1 MDLVSK
7 NYGSQS
13 LPPITNPSSAN
24 SFFNNPHSHS
34 SDTSFPIIAIAI
46 IGILATA
53 FLLVSYYIFVIK
65 CCLNW
70 HRIDI
75 LRRFSLSRNRN
86 QEDPL
91 MGYSPAMENRG
102 LDESV
107 IRSIPI
113 FKFKKEGNSSGDI
126 GGRTLSECAVCLNE
140 FQENEKLRIIPNCSH
155 VFHIDCI
162 DVWLQNN
169 ANCPLCRNSI
179 SSTTRSIPFDRI
191 IAPSSSPQDPN
202 PYSESLIGGDE
213 DYVVIELGNIN
224 NNIINNSHNPADQ
237 TLLAAQERLMNSGE
251 LSIARPISPSS
262 RRQKLEQRGSSGAV
276 QKKSR
281 KFSKLTSMGDECID
295 IRGKDDQFAIQPI
308 RRSFSM
314 DSSADR
320 QLYLSIQEIVLQSR
334 QQPID
339 HQVSPI
345 EGCSNGRPRRTFFS
359 FGHGRGSRNS
369 VLPVFLEP

>member
-1 MDLVSK
+1 MDHVSRS
-7 NYGSQS
+7 YGSQT
-13 LPPITNPSSAN
+13 LPPITNPSTST
-24 SFFNNPHSHS
+24 SIVGPHSHS

-53 FLLVSYYIFVIK
+53 FLLVSYYFYVIK

-70 HRIDI
+70 HRIDF
-75 LRRFSLSRNRN
+75 LRQFSLSRNRN
-86 QEDPL
+86 HEDSL
-91 MGYSPAMENRG
+91 MGFSPATEARG

-113 FKFKKEGNSSGDI
+113 FKFKKGGNNSRDFGERSFC
-126 GGRTLSECAVCLNE
+126 ECAVCLNE
-140 FQENEKLRIIPNCSH
+140 FEEDEKLRIIPNCRH

-179 SSTTRSIPFDRI
+179 STTTRFPTDHV

-202 PYSESLIGGDE
+202 PYSESVIGGDE
-213 DYVVIELGNIN
+213 DYVIELGN
-224 NNIINNSHNPADQ
+224 HNPTDQ

-251 LSIARPISPSS
+251 LSARSISPSPWRKS
-262 RRQKLEQRGSSGAV
+262 EQRGSALH
-276 QKKSR
+276 KKTR
-281 KFSKLTSMGDECID
+281 KFSKVSSMGDECID

-320 QLYLSIQEIVLQSR
+320 QLYLSIQEIVQQSR
-334 QQPID
+334 QVITE
-339 HQVSPI
+339 VSPI
-345 EGCSNGRPRRTFFS
+345 EGCSSTGRPRRTFFS
-359 FGHGRGSRNS
+359 FGHSRGSTRCT
-369 VLPVFLEP
+369 VLPVYLQP